1 MGFRGQGVMYQALV
15 SHFALLIC
23 YNQNLIAT
31 KTMFSNKIPWGGR
44 GTLKGSL
51 VYCQGL
57 QPSSYLMKVYN
68 LKIFK
73 TFKTLPRLAAQTSL
87 GEPV

>member
-1 MGFRGQGVMYQALV
+1 MYQALV

-31 KTMFSNKIPWGGR
+31 KKMFSNKIPWGGR

-51 VYCQGL
+51 VYCQISL
-57 QPSSYLMKVYN
+57 FSSF
-68 LKIFK
+68 LKS
-73 TFKTLPRLAAQTSL
+73 AQK
-87 GEPV
+87 

>member
-1 MGFRGQGVMYQALV
+1 
-15 SHFALLIC
+15 
-23 YNQNLIAT
+23 
-31 KTMFSNKIPWGGR
+31 MFSNKIPWGGR
-44 GTLKGSL
+44 GALKGSL